1 MSPARSRRTIWDAI
15 VGTAA
20 ALLVFGAV
28 PGVLVT
34 FVGLPIPPRWTAHDV
49 VSLHGLFDLLAMVS
63 WIAWAACA
71 WPILRSAIA
80 RVRSGDLAG
89 ADRLSDRIA
98 TRIALGALAMSS
110 FLGAGAPVAGAAI
123 PAVSPHV
130 ATAPAAQTWPSDLT
144 PFPGRFPSPLT
155 AKSPLSHTVA
165 RGETLVSIAA
175 ARYDDPSAWSAVAAT
190 NLGRVMDDGTRFV
203 DPSAISPG
211 WSLLLPQLDAWTEPG
226 PAAGSP
232 EGTEEAGGAAVAST
246 QPATVDSFLPLAEF
260 VGAGISALVAALL
273 ARRSRQ
279 LRRLRAFLR
288 EEGVTRPEPDE
299 READLVALVAP
310 FDGIPL
316 VDVVEAA
323 ARMLGSAIA
332 TLDHPP
338 GPVKWMRAGR
348 DGVEVRFSDPDPD
361 RLDGWHRVAPSTW
374 FLPAHVDLTG
384 ETRGFV
390 PNGPWC
396 AALLPLGDD
405 DRGTWLVPVEPGTC
419 IAVVGPRA
427 ADLVLAMRAA
437 VATWSWHETLHLT
450 EDPAEATEVVARR
463 SASAP
468 GAVVGGPQVLFVG
481 DPKALPASTRRACAV
496 LAAGQV
502 DDAEVTVFVDGR
514 GASAHPLGL
523 TVRPPLLDASWSSA
537 LDALSDP
544 TSPTSPASPTPTTSP
559 TSPTSTTSPTS
570 PTSRGPSQALVHKPP
585 APATLRLPRRP
596 EDPAGP
602 APAPT
607 VPDRGRAE
615 VRLLAPVPAIV
626 GLQAELPPKRAR
638 RALEVVAYLAL
649 HAPDPVTGDRLR
661 TRVLGSAD
669 SDAAAKTLFNTVTAA
684 RQALGTGPDGEPLF
698 PPASRSGHYR
708 LSTSVTVDANR
719 AWALIREG
727 LGSRDPLEAATRLR
741 EGLGLVRGEP
751 LGGVLTGYAWW
762 RAEGHERRVA
772 DAVVDGACALVR
784 SALASG
790 DIDLARWALAQA
802 RKVEPYCEPLTR
814 AAMRIA
820 AASGDARRLH
830 AEWQECQ
837 RQMDELDPGGTPSER
852 TEQLYALL
860 RAQLLGDGA
869 QASFAAIDAAPFRT
883 DPSAPSTV

>member
-1 MSPARSRRTIWDAI
+1 MSQARARHTIWDAI
-15 VGTAA
+15 VGAAA

-28 PGVLVT
+28 PGVLVS
-34 FVGLPIPPRWTAHDV
+34 FVGLPIPPRWNGHDV
-49 VSLHGLFDLLAMVS
+49 VSLHGLFDLLAVVS
-63 WIAWAACA
+63 WFAWAVCA

-80 RVRSGDLAG
+80 RVRARDLAG
-89 ADRLSDRIA
+89 AHRLSDRIA
-98 TRIALGALAMSS
+98 VRIALGALAMSS
-110 FLGAGAPVAGAAI
+110 FLGAGASVAGAATTASRT
-123 PAVSPHV
+123 PV
-130 ATAPAAQTWPSDLT
+130 ATAPAAQPWPIGLSASRA
-144 PFPGRFPSPLT
+144 RFRSRL
-155 AKSPLSHTVA
+155 AAASPLSHTVA

-175 ARYDDPSAWSAVAAT
+175 ARYDDPSVWSAIAAT

-211 WSLLLPQLDAWTEPG
+211 WNLLLPRLDDWTEPE

-232 EGTEEAGGAAVAST
+232 EGSEDAGGAVLAAKT

-279 LRRLRAFLR
+279 LGRLRAFLR
-288 EEGVTRPEPDE
+288 EEGLTSPEPDE
-299 READLVALVAP
+299 READLLALVAP

-323 ARMLGSAIA
+323 ARRLESAIA
-332 TLDHPP
+332 ALDQPP

-374 FLPAHVDLTG
+374 FLPAHVHLTG
-384 ETRGFV
+384 EAQGPA

-437 VATWSWHETLHLT
+437 VTSWSWHETLHLT
-450 EDPAEATEVVARR
+450 DDPAEATEVAARG
-463 SASAP
+463 SARAP
-468 GAVVGGPQVLFVG
+468 ASLSGGPQVLFVG
-481 DPKALPASTRRACAV
+481 DPKTLAPSTRRACAV
-496 LAAGQV
+496 LATGQV

-544 TSPTSPASPTPTTSP
+544 PSPPSPTPVASPAMPATPATPATPASPLP
-559 TSPTSTTSPTS
+559 
-570 PTSRGPSQALVHKPP
+570 SRALAQRPP
-585 APATLRLPRRP
+585 ASATLPLPRRP

-602 APAPT
+602 GKAPA
-607 VPDRGRAE
+607 VPERGGAE
-615 VRLLAPVPAIV
+615 VRLLAPVPAIF
-626 GLQAELPPKRAR
+626 GLQDELSPKRAR
-638 RALEVVAYLAL
+638 RALEVVAYLAV

-661 TRVLGSAD
+661 TRVLGSAE

-684 RQALGTGPDGEPLF
+684 RQALGTGPDGQPLF

-727 LGSRDPLEAATRLR
+727 LGSRDPVHAVTRLV

-784 SALASG
+784 TALESG

-820 AASGDARRLH
+820 AASGDVRRLH

-837 RQMDELDPGGTPSER
+837 RQMDELDPGATPSER

-860 RAQLLGDGA
+860 RAQLSGDGA
-869 QASFAAIDAAPFRT
+869 QASFAAIDAAPFKT